1 MQVAKSAALSLR
13 ATLVKRRAVG
23 PDAFIL
29 ELEVPGMPARLAPGV
44 FAMLSPAEGGS
55 QQIARP
61 FSIYDRPAAQR
72 FTFLIQQ
79 LGLGTRE
86 LVELALGAEILCT
99 MPLGNG
105 FEVAAASEEVVII
118 AGGVG
123 SAPFLLYVRERI
135 AAGAGANTHMIL
147 GARSSDRLYDAAAFE
162 SLAVDLRLATDDGS
176 RGFHGNVIA
185 ALAAALE
192 AGELSSTAR
201 FLACGPAGLLHGFSA
216 FAREH
221 KLRAWLS
228 LETYMGC
235 GFGVCNGCP
244 VATQPDGPLGA
255 WPYART
261 CIDGPVFSLD
271 AIQF

>member
-1 MQVAKSAALSLR
+1 MQVAQSAALSLR
-13 ATLVKRRAVG
+13 ATLVNRRVVG
-23 PDAFIL
+23 PDAFVL
-29 ELEVPGMPARLAPGV
+29 ELEVPDMPPRLAPGV
-44 FAMLSPAEGGS
+44 FAMLSPAAGGS

-61 FSIYDRPAAQR
+61 FSIYDRPTAQR

-105 FEVAAASEEVVII
+105 FEVATASEDVVIL

-123 SAPFLLYVRERI
+123 SAPFLQYVLERI

-147 GARSSDRLYDAAAFE
+147 GARSRERLYDVASFE
-162 SLAVDLRLATDDGS
+162 NLSFDLRVATDDGS
-176 RGFHGNVIA
+176 RGFHGHVIA
-185 ALAAALE
+185 ALAAALD
-192 AGELSSTAR
+192 AGELNSAAR
-201 FLACGPAGLLHGFSA
+201 FLACGPSGLLHGFAS

-244 VATQPDGPLGA
+244 VATQADGPLGA